1 MITSIKYFYSIL
13 SGKQKKFIIYLVIL
27 SFIGALLELISLG
40 LLIPIIGVL
49 NNETLN
55 NNHLVNNIFV
65 KITSNLK
72 KFIDDSTTAILIL
85 FFIIFV
91 IKTLFF
97 TVLVKLNNIFA
108 CNLSFSLSSRIFE
121 NYLFQKY
128 YFYLSRGSS
137 KLIQNITNEINN
149 LINIYFVSLLSL
161 FNEILLLISISAL
174 LILMSPISFF
184 STILVFFIFSFL
196 FFLVIKKNLKKWGYQ
211 RQEHQENSIRYLQEG
226 MRGIKEL
233 RIYNLENSFLEYFKF
248 HTKKFLKIE
257 GKINFISTIP
267 KYYIELLGVI
277 SFIII
282 FKVLLLN
289 NYSSNEIILVLGV
302 FAASSLKVLPSIN
315 RIINSIVKIKYSY
328 SAVEVIF
335 NEVKLKKNYHQDLSK
350 KKIIVSKNLI
360 LNKVYFK
367 YQNSNFFLFK
377 NTNLKIPLKKVIG
390 VFGDSGSGKTTFV
403 DLIIGFLRPAKGTI
417 CADGINILKHLR
429 SWQNNIGYVQQF
441 SYFTEDSIKRNISFG
456 SKNIQVDPKKIYHCL
471 NIVGLK
477 NFVENLPNNIETKL
491 SELANNL
498 SGGQKQRLSIARAL
512 YTDSQILILDEATN
526 SLDERSEE
534 EIIKNII
541 KFYNSRTIII
551 ITHKNKL
558 KKYFDIILKVENQKI
573 EKIKS

>member
-174 LILMSPISFF
+174 LVLMSPISFF

-328 SAVEVIF
+328 SAV
-335 NEVKLKKNYHQDLSK
+335 
-350 KKIIVSKNLI
+350 
-360 LNKVYFK
+360 
-367 YQNSNFFLFK
+367 
-377 NTNLKIPLKKVIG
+377 
-390 VFGDSGSGKTTFV
+390 
-403 DLIIGFLRPAKGTI
+403 
-417 CADGINILKHLR
+417 
-429 SWQNNIGYVQQF
+429 
-441 SYFTEDSIKRNISFG
+441 
-456 SKNIQVDPKKIYHCL
+456 
-471 NIVGLK
+471 
-477 NFVENLPNNIETKL
+477 
-491 SELANNL
+491 
-498 SGGQKQRLSIARAL
+498 
-512 YTDSQILILDEATN
+512 
-526 SLDERSEE
+526 
-534 EIIKNII
+534 
-541 KFYNSRTIII
+541 
-551 ITHKNKL
+551 
-558 KKYFDIILKVENQKI
+558 
-573 EKIKS
+573 